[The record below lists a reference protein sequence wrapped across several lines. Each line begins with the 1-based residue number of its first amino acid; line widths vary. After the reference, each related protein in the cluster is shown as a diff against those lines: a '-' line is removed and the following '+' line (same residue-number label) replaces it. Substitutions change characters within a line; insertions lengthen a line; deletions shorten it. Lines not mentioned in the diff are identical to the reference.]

1 MSEEYDPDKTL
12 EEFGYSSKSTGKTI
26 IIVLLVLLLATA
38 GGALYYVGNL
48 WSEEQSK
55 ALGLGQQIKTV
66 NVRISE
72 LENKS
77 AELSSLLADKQ
88 AETERMREE
97 WTTQVETLKTQH
109 KEQLQRTYVQ
119 MNEVVYDSRK
129 TLAYI
134 GDIETRL
141 REGREIDSMEA
152 AKLTSVINGLAFLH
166 EQYKKP
172 MGEFRELDTYF
183 SAQLAGIPE
192 TDVDPLESTPLTKR
206 IFKNK
211 EFKEERAEFFQNQG
225 KRSALTE
232 ARDRVSTAYS
242 SAQQQMQSL
251 SLNINTYLVQ
261 LDQIVDSTERSS
273 EQIDAFF
280 NKSKE
285 ILRIHDKIMSIEPPE
300 PTIVKPF
307 QPEPTIVKP

>member
-12 EEFGYSSKSTGKTI
+12 EEFGYSSKGKGKTI
-26 IIVLLVLLLATA
+26 FIVLLLLLLATA

-48 WSEEQSK
+48 WSGEQSK
-55 ALGLGQQIKTV
+55 ALGLEQQMKTV
-66 NVRISE
+66 TVRVSD
-72 LENKS
+72 LENKN

-97 WTTQVETLKTQH
+97 WTTQVETLRTQH
-109 KEQLQRTYVQ
+109 KEQLQRTYAQ

-141 REGREIDSMEA
+141 RAGQKIDATEA
-152 AKLTSVINGLAFLH
+152 AKLSSVINGLAFLH

-172 MGEFRELDTYF
+172 MGEFRELDSYF
-183 SAQLAGIPE
+183 SGQLAAIPS
-192 TDVDPLESTPLTKR
+192 TNVDPIESTPLAKR

-211 EFKEERAEFFQNQG
+211 EFKEERNEYFQNQG

-232 ARDRVSTAYS
+232 ARGRVSSAYR
-242 SAQQQMQSL
+242 SAQKQMQSL
-251 SLNINTYLVQ
+251 SLDINTYLGQ
-261 LDQIVDSTERSS
+261 LDKIVESNERSA
-273 EQIDAFF
+273 EQVDEFF

-285 ILRIHDKIMSIEPPE
+285 ILKIHDKIMSIDPPK
-300 PTIVKPF
+300 PTIVKP
-307 QPEPTIVKP
+307 

>member
-12 EEFGYSSKSTGKTI
+12 EEFGYKPRSKGKTI
-26 IIVLLVLLLATA
+26 VIVLLLLLLLAA
-38 GGALYYVGNL
+38 GGAIYYVGNL
-48 WSEEQSK
+48 WSAEQSK
-55 ALGLGQQIKTV
+55 VLVLDQQMKTV
-66 NVRISE
+66 TVRISE
-72 LENKS
+72 LENKN

-97 WTTQVETLKTQH
+97 WTTQVETLKSQH
-109 KEQLQRTYVQ
+109 KDQLQRTYTQ

-141 REGREIDSMEA
+141 REGQNIDSTEA
-152 AKLTSVINGLAFLH
+152 AKLSSVINGLAFLH

-172 MGEFRELDTYF
+172 MGEFRELDSYF
-183 SAQLAGIPE
+183 SGQLAAIPS
-192 TDVDPLESTPLTKR
+192 TTVDPIESTPLAKR

-211 EFKEERAEFFQNQG
+211 QFKEERAEYYQNQG

-232 ARDRVSTAYS
+232 ARGRVSSAYR
-242 SAQQQMQSL
+242 SAQKQMQSL
-251 SLNINTYLVQ
+251 SLDINTYLGQ
-261 LDQIVDSTERSS
+261 LDKIVESNERSAADVD
-273 EQIDAFF
+273 EFF

-285 ILRIHDKIMSIEPPE
+285 ILKIHDKIMSINPPK
-300 PTIVKPF
+300 TSTVKP
-307 QPEPTIVKP
+307 